1 MNIKYNYSKEN
12 LEKLAKESWCES
24 DMCQKLTSRWSTS
37 YTLRKYIKQYQI
49 DTSHWRKILPKCEL
63 DEYQNPK
70 TNLQKQILELRK
82 QNKSYKEIQKILNCA
97 KSTIS
102 YILRA
107 KTRED
112 VYRRDLEN
120 YSDWERKLRKNTSRF
135 LHSTPYNYIRVISK
149 DWNMKLRSS
158 TSKFKLRMGKNNKHF
173 GR

>member
-1 MNIKYNYSKEN
+1 M
-12 LEKLAKESWCES
+12 
-24 DMCQKLTSRWSTS
+24 
-37 YTLRKYIKQYQI
+37 
-49 DTSHWRKILPKCEL
+49 PKCEL

-120 YSDWERKLRKNTSRF
+120 YSD
-135 LHSTPYNYIRVISK
+135 
-149 DWNMKLRSS
+149 
-158 TSKFKLRMGKNNKHF
+158 
-173 GR
+173 